1 MNSAPNSSDS
11 SPSRPETSPPDGR
24 RQRSGLNRPPDQ
36 GPDDEV
42 GDHDGAK
49 AQSATPCASSRP
61 TLHYR
66 TIHGYRRAF
75 RIAGSGPAIL
85 LIHGIGDN
93 STTWSTVQSKLAQRF
108 TVIAPDLLGHGKSD
122 KPRADYSVAA
132 YANGMRDL
140 LSVLDIE
147 RVTVVGHS
155 LGGGVAMQF
164 AYQFPQL
171 VDRLILVGAGGV
183 TKDVN
188 VALRI
193 ASLPLGSEALALLRL
208 PMVLPALQVVGRI
221 GGALFGSTGVGRDIP
236 DVLRILADLPEP
248 TASSAFARTLRAVVD
263 WRGQV
268 VTMLDRCYLTESVP
282 VQLIWGSQD
291 SVIPVSHAR
300 MAHAAMPGAQL
311 EVFEGSGHFPFH
323 DDPDRFVEIV
333 EKFIDS
339 TDPAVYDQDA
349 AAQPAAHRRQRERPH
364 RIDRHPGR
372 GARRDGRRRAQRHLT
387 VPPQRPSRRS
397 IGCMAIDVTVLRVF
411 TDSDGDFGNP
421 LGVVDASLV
430 APADRQRV
438 ATELGYSETI
448 FIDLPAAG
456 TPTPPRRTSSPRRS
470 SCRSPGI
477 PTVGASWWLKDRG
490 TPVNT
495 LQVPA
500 GVVQV
505 GLRVAPRRRVHGDQ
519 RPRRLGA
526 RLRDL
531 RPGLGRRRARR
542 RSRRL
547 RRRRRALRLGV
558 DRRGARAPSGRGC
571 SPAISA
577 SPRTRRPAP
586 ARCASPTT

>member
-1 MNSAPNSSDS
+1 LVIVTERKPNL
-11 SPSRPETSPPDGR
+11 RPVRELT
-24 RQRSGLNRPPDQ
+24 
-36 GPDDEV
+36 
-42 GDHDGAK
+42 
-49 AQSATPCASSRP
+49 P

-66 TIHGYRRAF
+66 TIHGYRRAY

-183 TKDVN
+183 TRDVN

-193 ASLPLGSEALALLRL
+193 ASLPLGTEALAVLRL
-208 PMVLPALQVVGRI
+208 PLVLPTLQMVGRI

-236 DVLRILADLPEP
+236 DMLRILADLPEP

-282 VQLIWGSQD
+282 VQLIWGSHD

-311 EVFEGSGHFPFH
+311 EIFEGSGHFPFH

-333 EKFIDS
+333 EKFIGS
-339 TDPAVYDQDA
+339 TDPAIYDQEML
-349 AAQPAAHRRQRERPH
+349 RSLLRSGVSENGLTGS
-364 RIDRHPGR
+364 ID
-372 GARRDGRRRAQRHLT
+372 T
-387 VPPQRPSRRS
+387 
-397 IGCMAIDVTVLRVF
+397 
-411 TDSDGDFGNP
+411 
-421 LGVVDASLV
+421 
-430 APADRQRV
+430 RV
-438 ATELGYSETI
+438 AVL
-448 FIDLPAAG
+448 DA
-456 TPTPPRRTSSPRRS
+456 
-470 SCRSPGI
+470 
-477 PTVGASWWLKDRG
+477 
-490 TPVNT
+490 
-495 LQVPA
+495 
-500 GVVQV
+500 
-505 GLRVAPRRRVHGDQ
+505 
-519 RPRRLGA
+519 LGA
-526 RLRDL
+526 DE
-531 RPGLGRRRARR
+531 
-542 RSRRL
+542 RS
-547 RRRRRALRLGV
+547 A
-558 DRRGARAPSGRGC
+558 
-571 SPAISA
+571 
-577 SPRTRRPAP
+577 T
-586 ARCASPTT
+586 